1 MTAID
6 NELTNNS
13 ARASGPGFQP
23 DPGAPANEPTHDPT
37 HPQPWSIPMPSSTRA
52 EPIEILLVEDDAGD
66 AKRTMDAL
74 KDGRLRNRITHVKD
88 GLEAMTYLWR
98 EGEYANAPRPDLI
111 LLDLYMPRMNG
122 REVLAEVKE
131 DPDLRRIPVVMMT
144 SSEQE
149 KDIIAAYNLHVN
161 SYVVKPV
168 DMDQFL
174 GAVRS
179 IEHFWFSIVKLP
191 AA

>member
-1 MTAID
+1 
-6 NELTNNS
+6 
-13 ARASGPGFQP
+13 
-23 DPGAPANEPTHDPT
+23 
-37 HPQPWSIPMPSSTRA
+37 MPNSTRG

-66 AKRTMDAL
+66 AKRTIDAL

-88 GLEAMTYLWR
+88 GLEAMAYLWR

-111 LLDLYMPRMNG
+111 LLDLNMPRMNG
-122 REVLAEVKE
+122 QEVLAEVKE

-149 KDIIAAYNLHVN
+149 KDIMTAYNLHVN

-168 DMDQFL
+168 DVDQFI

-179 IEHFWFSIVKLP
+179 IEQFWFTVVKLP

>member
-1 MTAID
+1 MTATFDGI
-6 NELTNNS
+6 T
-13 ARASGPGFQP
+13 R
-23 DPGAPANEPTHDPT
+23 DPT
-37 HPQPWSIPMPSSTRA
+37 QPQPRSFPMSISTRT
-52 EPIEILLVEDDAGD
+52 EPIEILLVENDPGD

-74 KDGRLRNRITHVKD
+74 RDGRLRNRITHVED
-88 GLEAMTYLWR
+88 GLEAMAYLWR

-111 LLDLYMPRMNG
+111 LLDLHMPRMNG
-122 REVLAEVKE
+122 KEVLAEVKE
-131 DPDLRRIPVVMMT
+131 DPELRRIPVVMMT

-168 DMDQFL
+168 DVEQFI
-174 GAVRS
+174 GAVKS
-179 IEHFWFSIVKLP
+179 IEHFWFTIVKLP